1 MWRGVVS
8 SGVAGVSFASAL
20 FGLVLG
26 VPAAHAWLAQE
37 GWIKPDLD
45 RIARPVD
52 EIMDAWFDR
61 NFERYRAQWSPR
73 AVQDIG
79 NGRRSLGEIL
89 ASRRGMFATLHSVSL
104 NDYQRCVAEWG
115 DGEVQLFVR
124 YDMTLNRM
132 TANGLVADRDREVET
147 YTVEFSPRR
156 REYLITRN
164 ETSPWPA
171 DEPPC
176 ELRSRGAE
184 NSAWSRWLLG

>member
-1 MWRGVVS
+1 MWRDIFKAGVT
-8 SGVAGVSFASAL
+8 GVSFASAL

-37 GWIKPDLD
+37 GWVEPDID

-61 NFERYRAQWSPR
+61 NFERYRAQWNTR
-73 AVQDIG
+73 AIQDIG
-79 NGRRSLGEIL
+79 AGPKTHAQIM
-89 ASRRGMFATLHSVSL
+89 ASRQRMFASLESVSL
-104 NDYQRCVAEWG
+104 NDYRRCVADWG
-115 DGEVQLFVR
+115 NGSFELYVT
-124 YDMTLNRM
+124 YDMTLNRR
-132 TANGLVADRDREVET
+132 AGGRIAADRDREIES

-171 DEPPC
+171 GNPPC
-176 ELRSRGAE
+176 DPRPRGAE
-184 NSAWSRWLLG
+184 SSAWSRWLLG